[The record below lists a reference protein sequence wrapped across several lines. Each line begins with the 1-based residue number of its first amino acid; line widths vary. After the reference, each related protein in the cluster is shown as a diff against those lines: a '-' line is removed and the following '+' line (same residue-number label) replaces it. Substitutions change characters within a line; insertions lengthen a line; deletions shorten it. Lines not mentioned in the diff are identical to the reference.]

1 MNTFFRVLKF
11 SAQDIARNV
20 WLSVATIT
28 ILLLTLFSI
37 NIMATVRVISDSA
50 ITVIKG
56 KVDFSLYLK
65 GEAREDEILGLKK
78 KIEGLPNVKSVEY
91 VSKQQALQKFRD
103 KNQNNQQV
111 IEALRELGKNPLS
124 PSLNILPSD
133 TNQAPQLVEN
143 LKRLDSDI
151 IESRDFSDNAAIIKK
166 IDYIT
171 SKINEAGIF
180 VIIIFSFTSLLVIY
194 NTVKVTIYTHRREI
208 EIMRLVGA
216 SRPFIVAPFL
226 VSALI
231 YSLIA
236 ILLITSIFFPFLS
249 LLQPY
254 LEVFFTGYNI
264 NIVSY
269 FLTNF
274 WVVFGVEFLAASF
287 AAALASLLAVRK
299 YSKV

>member
-1 MNTFFRVLKF
+1 MNNFFRIIKF
-11 SAQDIARNV
+11 SVQDISRNI

-28 ILLLTLFSI
+28 ILVLTLFSI
-37 NIMATVRVISDSA
+37 NMMATVRVISDNA
-50 ITVIKG
+50 ISVIKG

-65 GEAREDEILGLKK
+65 SEAREDEIMALKDRIGELG
-78 KIEGLPNVKSVEY
+78 NVKSVDY
-91 VSKQQALQKFRD
+91 ISKQQALQKFRD

-124 PSLNILPSD
+124 PSLTISPKD
-133 TNQAPQLVEN
+133 TAQAPQLVES

-151 IESRDFSDNAAIIKK
+151 IESRDFADNASIIKK

-171 SKINEAGIF
+171 NKINEAGIF
-180 VIIIFSFTSLLVIY
+180 VIIVFSLTSLLVIY

-208 EIMRLVGA
+208 EIM
-216 SRPFIVAPFL
+216 
-226 VSALI
+226 I

-236 ILLITSIFFPFLS
+236 TLIITSIFFPFLS

-269 FLTNF
+269 FITNF
-274 WVVFGVEFLAASF
+274 LVIFGAEFLAAAF
-287 AAALASLLAVRK
+287 ASSLASLLAVRK